1 MLLYQ
6 YLSIRNPSRV
16 SLNVTVSI
24 TVRLTIVVLNHATG
38 GAGITEDIVDSD
50 PWIVRFARKLAEK
63 NPDLVIAKG
72 QRTCQVLLL
81 LNLFAVLGEWT
92 LNILFFL

>member
-1 MLLYQ
+1 MEA
-6 YLSIRNPSRV
+6 
-16 SLNVTVSI
+16 
-24 TVRLTIVVLNHATG
+24 VL
-38 GAGITEDIVDSD
+38 IDVDTADTND

>member
-1 MLLYQ
+1 MEE
-6 YLSIRNPSRV
+6 SV
-16 SLNVTVSI
+16 EV
-24 TVRLTIVVLNHATG
+24 
-38 GAGITEDIVDSD
+38 D
-50 PWIVRFARKLAEK
+50 PWIVRMARKFAEK